1 MSASRFSV
9 GERIEFSSLGN
20 NSRHVFRGVLRR
32 FCERDFVVVKVDDE
46 ASERFI
52 RQERLRKS
60 CAQLVSGSGG
70 EAA

>member
-1 MSASRFSV
+1 MSASRFRL

-20 NSRHVFRGVLRR
+20 NSRHVFHGVLRR

-60 CAQLVSGSGG
+60 CVNFTGNGG